1 METIYDVVILG
12 AGPAGL
18 SAGIYA
24 GRSRLNTLLIEQGAV
39 GGQIAVTDSIEN
51 YPGQMPQGEKG
62 TELVARMVA
71 QVERFGVHREQDMV
85 KDVHVDGAIKEVVGY
100 KGTYKGKN
108 LIIATGAVHRPIGC
122 KGEDEFRGRGVSYC
136 ATCDGDFF
144 SGLDVYVVGGG
155 DSAVQEAIFLTNFA
169 RKVYIVHRRD
179 ALRAVKVLQEKAFA
193 NPKIEILWNSVI
205 DEVGGQDVLQW
216 IKLRDTK
223 TGEIHK
229 VEASPAD
236 GLLGVFGF
244 IGLNPAST
252 LLKDKIKMDDN
263 GYILT
268 NDAMETNVPGVYA
281 AGDVRQKM
289 LRQVVTAASDGAI
302 AAVSAGKYLESIEK

>member
-1 METIYDVVILG
+1 M
-12 AGPAGL
+12 
-18 SAGIYA
+18 
-24 GRSRLNTLLIEQGAV
+24 

-62 TELVARMVA
+62 TDLVNRMVE
-71 QVERFGVHREQDMV
+71 QVERFGVHHEQDMIKEV
-85 KDVHVDGAIKEVVGY
+85 NVDGPVKEVVGY
-100 KGTYKGKN
+100 KGTYKGKT
-108 LIIATGAVHRPIGC
+108 LIVATGAVHRPIGC
-122 KGEDEFRGRGVSYC
+122 KGENEFRGRGVSYC

-155 DSAVQEAIFLTNFA
+155 DSAVQDAIFLTNFV
-169 RKVYIVHRRD
+169 RKVYIVHPRD
-179 ALRAVKVLQEKAFA
+179 ALLAVKVLQEKAFA
-193 NPKIEILWNSVI
+193 NPKIEILWDSVI

-216 IKLRDTK
+216 IKIRNTK

-229 VEASPAD
+229 IEAAPAD

-252 LLKDKIKMDDN
+252 LLAGKIAMDDN
-263 GYILT
+263 GYVLT

-289 LRQVVTAASDGAI
+289 LRQVVTAAADGAI
-302 AAVSAGKYLESIEK
+302 AAVAAGKYLESLRK

>member
-1 METIYDVVILG
+1 MDTIYDVIILG
-12 AGPAGL
+12 GGPAGL
-18 SAGIYA
+18 AAGIYA
-24 GRSRLNTLLIEQGAV
+24 GRSRLSTLILEQGV
-39 GGQIAVTDSIEN
+39 MGGQIAVTDSIEN
-51 YPGQMPQGEKG
+51 YPGQMPEGEKG
-62 TELVARMVA
+62 TALVDRMVA
-71 QVERFGVHREQDMV
+71 QVERFGVKREQDMV
-85 KDVHVDGAIKEVVGY
+85 KEVFIDGPVKKIVGY
-100 KGTYKGKN
+100 KGTYQSKA

-122 KGEDEFRGRGVSYC
+122 QGEAEFRGRGVSYC

-179 ALRAVKVLQEKAFA
+179 QLRAVKVLQEKALA
-193 NPKIEILWNSVI
+193 NPKIEVLWDSVI

-216 IKLRDTK
+216 IKIRNTK
-223 TGEIHK
+223 TGDVRK

-252 LLKDKIKMDDN
+252 LFKDKVAMEND
-263 GYILT
+263 YILAD
-268 NDAMETNVPGVYA
+268 DATMATNVPGVFA
-281 AGDVRQKM
+281 AGDVRKKM
-289 LRQVVTAASDGAI
+289 LRQVVTAAADGAI
-302 AAVSAGKYLESIEK
+302 AAVSAGKYIESLK